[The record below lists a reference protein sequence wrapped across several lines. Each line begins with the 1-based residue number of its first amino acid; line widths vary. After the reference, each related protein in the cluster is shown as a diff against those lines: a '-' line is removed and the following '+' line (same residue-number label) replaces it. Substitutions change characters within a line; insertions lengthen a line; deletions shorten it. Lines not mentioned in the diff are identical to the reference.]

1 MLRASV
7 VFARGICIFKVAYVE
22 NLCVLPPYLHNVMTT
37 VYLSTRVLYLIK
49 KLFTFPYLQIF
60 LDILR

>member
-7 VFARGICIFKVAYVE
+7 VFARGICIFKVAHVE

-37 VYLSTRVLYLIK
+37 VYLSARVLYLIK

-60 LDILR
+60 LDISR